1 MPPIEVGPLRA
12 LGAIETRLA
21 RKSGES
27 AGQSVRTEKSE
38 AAVVQSDVLGAGDM
52 PVDAERVKVI
62 RQAVEDGTYPIFPAR
77 IADAVIAAGLL
88 LRSGK

>member
-12 LGAIETRLA
+12 LNAIESRLA
-21 RKSGES
+21 RKSGDSSGYS
-27 AGQSVRTEKSE
+27 APVEKSE
-38 AAVVQSDVLGAGDM
+38 TAVVRSDVLDPGEM
-52 PVDAERVKVI
+52 PIDAERVEII
-62 RQAVEDGTYPIFPAR
+62 RKAVENGSYPLIPAR

>member
-12 LGAIETRLA
+12 VNAIETRLA

-38 AAVVQSDVLGAGDM
+38 PAVVQSDVLEAGDM
-52 PVDAERVKVI
+52 PVDAERVQVI
-62 RQAVEDGTYPIFPAR
+62 RKAIEDGTYPIYPAR